1 MIIMVHMYLSR
12 RGSYIMSLS
21 QGGKIKK
28 ESYENM
34 YKMKS
39 LSLQHNRYLCEN
51 TYLANPKKIF
61 STIRPLI

>member
-1 MIIMVHMYLSR
+1 MIVIVHMYLNW
-12 RGSYIMSLS
+12 RGSIMSLS

>member
-1 MIIMVHMYLSR
+1 
-12 RGSYIMSLS
+12 MSLS